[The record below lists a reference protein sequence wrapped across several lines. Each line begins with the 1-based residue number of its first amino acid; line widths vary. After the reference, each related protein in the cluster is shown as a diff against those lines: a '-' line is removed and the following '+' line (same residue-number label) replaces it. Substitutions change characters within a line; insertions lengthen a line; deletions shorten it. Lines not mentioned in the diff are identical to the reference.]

1 MSPYVMEIRM
11 RSPPLSPNG
20 PLGLITDFIFHP
32 FCFIIFQVASEHFY
46 FWLTALKCFC
56 EAESLLSV
64 PCDSQLMLAK
74 QISEACAKYHKGIT
88 TLKVCV
94 NVNEPKIKLNNLRW
108 SFCHSKPDDRSSFSP
123 GFCVFQQPTVIPM
136 FICQFEGRNVPGS

>member
-1 MSPYVMEIRM
+1 M
-11 RSPPLSPNG
+11 
-20 PLGLITDFIFHP
+20 
-32 FCFIIFQVASEHFY
+32 ASEHFY

-94 NVNEPKIKLNNLRW
+94 NVNEPKIKLNNFRW
-108 SFCHSKPDDRSSFSP
+108 SFFVTLNLISSTSVVGVNLFS
-123 GFCVFQQPTVIPM
+123 VFIL
-136 FICQFEGRNVPGS
+136 